1 VARTTDVR
9 ADPNLRKAVVPVHP
23 GARLEG
29 LTPAERV
36 DHGRATRRRVTRASH
51 ADWQPADG
59 RDPIAIL
66 ERQAEDRTPDLVPIR
81 YGRMLTSPFAFYR
94 GAAAIMAADLA
105 PLPRTGL
112 AVQLCGDAH
121 LSNFGGFGTP
131 ERSHIFGV
139 NDFDETLPGPFE
151 WDVKRLAASFEVAA
165 RDRGFRDRARTE
177 IVLDCVRAYRTGIE
191 DFATMRNLGIWYL
204 RLDTRQLLE
213 LVSLETRARHVR
225 HVKRDVARAR
235 AKDHGLALRRLTV
248 VKDGVR
254 RFRNDP
260 PLIVPADDLLPETER
275 RRQTSTAAYAIRR
288 YRTSL
293 PDERKRLIDGYRFVE
308 VARKVVG
315 VGSVGTRAW
324 IALFVGRD
332 QDDPLI
338 LQLKEA
344 QRSVLEPYLGSSIY
358 PNHGRRVVEGQRLL
372 QSASDILLGWFRIRA
387 FDGRMR
393 DFYVR
398 QLWDGK
404 YSADIETMSPRL
416 LRQYA
421 RLCGWTLARV
431 HARSGDRLA
440 LAGYLGRGDAF
451 DRAIA
456 AFSAT
461 YADQNERDYAA
472 LRDAV
477 RTGRV
482 VARTGV

>member
-1 VARTTDVR
+1 
-9 ADPNLRKAVVPVHP
+9 
-23 GARLEG
+23 
-29 LTPAERV
+29 
-36 DHGRATRRRVTRASH
+36 
-51 ADWQPADG
+51 
-59 RDPIAIL
+59 
-66 ERQAEDRTPDLVPIR
+66 
-81 YGRMLTSPFAFYR
+81 
-94 GAAAIMAADLA
+94 
-105 PLPRTGL
+105 
-112 AVQLCGDAH
+112 
-121 LSNFGGFGTP
+121 
-131 ERSHIFGV
+131 
-139 NDFDETLPGPFE
+139 
-151 WDVKRLAASFEVAA
+151 
-165 RDRGFRDRARTE
+165 
-177 IVLDCVRAYRTGIE
+177 
-191 DFATMRNLGIWYL
+191 
-204 RLDTRQLLE
+204 
-213 LVSLETRARHVR
+213 
-225 HVKRDVARAR
+225 VARAR